1 MKKIHFLTMVT
12 AAMLLALAS
21 CKPIDDPKD
30 LTKEYREKHADP
42 KKNSDKTD

>member
-12 AAMLLALAS
+12 VAMLMALAS

-30 LTKEYREKHADP
+30 LTKGVTSLDRK
-42 KKNSDKTD
+42 SVV